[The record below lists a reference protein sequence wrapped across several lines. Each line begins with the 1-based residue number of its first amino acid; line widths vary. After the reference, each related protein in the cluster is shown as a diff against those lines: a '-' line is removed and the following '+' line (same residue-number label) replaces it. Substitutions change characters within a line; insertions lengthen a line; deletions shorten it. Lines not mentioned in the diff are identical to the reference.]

1 MATIR
6 TPVAARLAGSI
17 DFAGAIAGKLDRYQ
31 NGHDRKS
38 MGVQDR
44 GLTPA
49 DQFAGGQCVRQRH
62 TQKCQARGLAF
73 G

>member
-6 TPVAARLAGSI
+6 TPVAAQLAGGS
-17 DFAGAIAGKLDRYQ
+17 DFASAIAGKLDRYQ

-38 MGVQDR
+38 VGIQDS

-49 DQFAGGQCVRQRH
+49 DQFAGVQCVRQRH